1 MTTYTGP
8 ERREPQG
15 WHLKREIQLGHLI
28 TTITVV
34 ITTVIYIGRLE
45 QRIALTEQLV
55 QSQRERDTQQDAR
68 ASETLTL
75 LRSQLDRTEAKIDR
89 LVERGG
95 H

>member
-1 MTTYTGP
+1 MDPYTGP
-8 ERREPQG
+8 ERRDQG

-28 TTITVV
+28 TTVTVV

-55 QSQRERDTQQDAR
+55 VTQRERDAQQDAR
-68 ASETLTL
+68 AAETLTL

-89 LVERGG
+89 LVERGQ